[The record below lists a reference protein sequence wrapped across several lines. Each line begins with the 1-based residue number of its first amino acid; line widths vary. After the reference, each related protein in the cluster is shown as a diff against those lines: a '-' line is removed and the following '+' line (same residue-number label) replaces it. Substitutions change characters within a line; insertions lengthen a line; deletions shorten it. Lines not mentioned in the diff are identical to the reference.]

1 MKNQEILQEE
11 LIKLHREFPNNM
23 DFGKKVRQLVWQ
35 ILEKKGKETEDVTS
49 QTNILGKLKN
59 GI

>member
-1 MKNQEILQEE
+1 MENQEILQEE